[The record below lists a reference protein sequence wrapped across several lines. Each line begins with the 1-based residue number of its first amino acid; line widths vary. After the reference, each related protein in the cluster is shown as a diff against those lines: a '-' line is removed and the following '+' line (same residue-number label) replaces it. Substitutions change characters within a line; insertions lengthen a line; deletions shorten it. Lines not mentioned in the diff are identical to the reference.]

1 MLALKHQSLA
11 VRDVERSATFYVSHF
26 GYEIVKRESR
36 PDSERAVLKRPDHT
50 LQLLS
55 GADIPPYDWRS
66 HLAFVTDQFDR
77 MVESLPLM
85 RKPYR
90 LTDTGPRLVIAHDPD
105 GYPIELVERS
115 PA

>member
-1 MLALKHQSLA
+1 MVALKHQSLA
-11 VRDVERSATFYVSHF
+11 VRDVDLSATFYVRHF
-26 GYEIVKRESR
+26 GYRIVKRESR

-55 GADIPPYDWRS
+55 GTDIPCYDWRS

-77 MVESLPLM
+77 MAERLPLT
-85 RKPYR
+85 RQPYR
-90 LTDTGPRLVIAHDPD
+90 LTDTGPRLLMAHDPD
-105 GYPIELVERS
+105 GYSIELVERS